1 MINKLE
7 QIENMESIRMD
18 LWDKISDEQ
27 DELKRLI
34 GLRDAWIIPMCNRN
48 ELLENKAKIELSED
62 KIKMLLKSYSL
73 ITGEISRNIVNFMTL
88 FLRQH
93 ILEGLER

>member
-18 LWDKISDEQ
+18 LWDKISDEK

-34 GLRDAWIIPMCNRN
+34 GLRDAWIIPMCSRN

-73 ITGEISRNIVNFMTL
+73 ITGEISRLCI
-88 FLRQH
+88 Q
-93 ILEGLER
+93 